1 MKSNISI
8 LNGFLITAIFTSLTV
23 FADTPK
29 ESDCDC
35 GKRKPKENLDAAI
48 FNRSSKKKAKKKQ
61 KKEVQRN
68 KKKALSKASL
78 PNLNAADALIG
89 ENYQEDNPIANEGV
103 LAPELEASSQLGA
116 NSDEVTI
123 TYGIYDKEER
133 ELMQKSL
140 EETSTDSE
148 FYSSCAPTE
157 VEAIANESPYRLL
170 SSKDPQGWNVEL
182 DDGSI
187 WRAIGSSDADAI
199 KKWRSNDPIVI
210 HPTLFP
216 SISGGRF
223 FLYNQRLN
231 SYAISEIS
239 AGPILNSAMNAR
251 ISYIDIYSGL
261 IELRDGKGRACYY
274 RLDYSEKTLFKDW
287 RIGDSII
294 IGSNEDCYSGWFSRA
309 PFILI
314 NIECNNFIKAS
325 LE

>member
-1 MKSNISI
+1 MKTKKSI
-8 LNGFLITAIFTSLTV
+8 LNGFLITAISTSFTL

-35 GKRKPKENLDAAI
+35 GKRKPKQNLDAAI
-48 FNRSSKKKAKKKQ
+48 FGRSAKKKAKKNKRKELQ
-61 KKEVQRN
+61 KTRKGALLNANLSEL
-68 KKKALSKASL
+68 KSEKTPAASSEDPALS
-78 PNLNAADALIG
+78 
-89 ENYQEDNPIANEGV
+89 NEMI
-103 LAPELEASSQLGA
+103 LDTDPLTTSQTDSSSEQ
-116 NSDEVTI
+116 VTI
-123 TYGIYDKEER
+123 TYGVYNKEER
-133 ELMQKSL
+133 EQMQKSL
-140 EETSTDSE
+140 EETTDTSP
-148 FYSSCAPTE
+148 FYSSSLPVE
-157 VEAIANESPYRLL
+157 VEAISNETPYRLL
-170 SSKDPQGWNVEL
+170 NSKDPQGWNVEL

-187 WRAIGSSDADAI
+187 WRAIGSSDADTI
-199 KKWRSNDPIVI
+199 KKWRANDPIVI

-231 SYAISEIS
+231 TYAISEIS
-239 AGPILNSAMNAR
+239 AGPLLNSAVNAR
-251 ISYIDIYSGL
+251 ISYIDIYSG
-261 IELRDGKGRACYY
+261 IVELKDGKGRACFY